1 MSGNRAQQTPVYTF
15 NLHFLE
21 VLDANEPARL
31 RLYRDEIGTRFL
43 GYLIGTEANR
53 IARHYLI
60 AISRKRLYALR
71 QGDLTPAEVF
81 AEAEN
86 GVVFLVTTELDQ
98 PRVLMA
104 QSMRLSDFQRHHE
117 IDKKLR
123 LAKYVPQQAIQHL
136 NRQALRYARE
146 RDRLI
151 MDIRIQSRSLAF
163 ESRPWFWDKIMSP
176 MLSIL
181 KDVLDVNSDE
191 VNQMIAFSNF
201 RDNFSAFS
209 FEIRYTNTLFEVAP
223 EFEQAARL
231 PDLLNVSSQNQ
242 LQAYLSA
249 LRNRQLIREYLSM
262 LKVLVQEEAQLQ
274 VSLANPVNR
283 EVRYAQ
289 IGGKKA
295 RKIQQ
300 FFETDFPEIEQEE
313 HIEGVFLEINLNRRP
328 AIFKVFDTEAN
339 RTLRGFVP
347 AELAK
352 KLARDRIVFGKQRYR
367 LHILTR
373 YKPETLLHREQWRRY
388 LKHYEVC
395 EENTWSL

>member
-21 VLDANEPARL
+21 VLDASEPARL
-31 RLYRDEIGTRFL
+31 RLYRDEVGTRFL
-43 GYLIGTEANR
+43 SYLIGTEANR
-53 IARHYLI
+53 IAKHYLI
-60 AISRKRLYALR
+60 ALSRKRLYALR

-86 GVVFLVTTELDQ
+86 GVVFLITTEIDQ

-104 QSMRLSDFQRHHE
+104 ESLRLSDFQLTHAL
-117 IDKKLR
+117 DTTLR

-151 MDIRIQSRSLAF
+151 MDIRIRSRSLAF
-163 ESRPWFWDKIMSP
+163 ESRPWFWDKIISP
-176 MLSIL
+176 MLAIL
-181 KDVLDVNSDE
+181 RDVLDVNSEE
-191 VNQMIAFSNF
+191 VNKMIAFSNF

-231 PDLLNVSSQNQ
+231 PDLLNISNRQQ
-242 LQAYLSA
+242 LKTYLSV
-249 LRNRQLIREYLSM
+249 LRNRQLVREYLSI
-262 LKVLVQEEAQLQ
+262 LNVLVREEAQLQ
-274 VSLANPVNR
+274 VSLANPVSR

-289 IGGKKA
+289 MESKKA
-295 RKIQQ
+295 HKIQQ
-300 FFETDFPEIEQEE
+300 LFDTDFPEIEQEE
-313 HIEGVFLEINLNRRP
+313 RIEGVFLEINLNRRP
-328 AIFKVFDTEAN
+328 AVFKVFDTESN
-339 RTLRGFVP
+339 RTLRGFVSVD
-347 AELAK
+347 LAK
-352 KLARDRIVFGKQRYR
+352 KLARDRIVFGKQRYH
-367 LHILTR
+367 LHIQTR

-388 LKHYEVC
+388 LKYYKVC
-395 EENTWSL
+395 EENSWSL